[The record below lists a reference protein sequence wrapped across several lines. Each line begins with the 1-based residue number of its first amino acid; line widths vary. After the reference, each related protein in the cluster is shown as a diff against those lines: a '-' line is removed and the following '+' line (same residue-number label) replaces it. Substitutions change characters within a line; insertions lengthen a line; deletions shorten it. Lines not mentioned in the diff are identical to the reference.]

1 MVFADGLRT
10 TKTVNGITT
19 EYYWADG
26 ILYGQ
31 RTGSEYMLF
40 LYDESGNK
48 YGFILKNGTTE
59 EYYYYTFNLQGDVIG
74 IVDNLGNIV
83 VEYTY
88 GAWGDLLSV
97 TGTRANTIGQA
108 NPIRY
113 RGYYYDSETGCYL
126 TNGDTKKI
134 AETASYTAY
143 NNKLYFME
151 LEEIFEC
158 NLDGTE
164 KVKL

>member
-1 MVFADGLRT
+1 MVLADGLRT

-19 EYYWADG
+19 EYYWVDG

-48 YGFILKNGTTE
+48 YGFILKNGTRE

-74 IVDNLGNIV
+74 IVDNIGNIV

-88 GAWGDLLSV
+88 AFLSADKGAYMVLRVDD
-97 TGTRANTIGQA
+97 NQA
-108 NPIRY
+108 AAAALAGAGI
-113 RGYYYDSETGCYL
+113 
-126 TNGDTKKI
+126 K
-134 AETASYTAY
+134 TADQDQ
-143 NNKLYFME
+143 LF
-151 LEEIFEC
+151 
-158 NLDGTE
+158 
-164 KVKL
+164 